1 MSSASSAATVEAPS
15 TIYHLAQ
22 KQDWEKAV
30 AEERDYFTDSLEKEG
45 FTHAT
50 AETKLI
56 LTIANAF
63 YQSAPGEFVL
73 LVIETPKL
81 SSKVVMEKGD
91 APLPGSDDPEPPTCP
106 HIFGKIERDAVRGV
120 KTVTR
125 EEGTGKFLSIEM
137 E

>member
-1 MSSASSAATVEAPS
+1 MSSASPVPEAPS

-22 KQDWEKAV
+22 KQEWEKAV

-63 YQSAPGEFVL
+63 YQSAPGDFVL
-73 LVIETPKL
+73 LVIDTPKL

-91 APLPGSDDPEPPTCP
+91 APLPGSMIRNPRPAR
-106 HIFGKIERDAVRGV
+106 IFLAR
-120 KTVTR
+120 
-125 EEGTGKFLSIEM
+125 LSKKQSGPSSR
-137 E
+137 

>member
-1 MSSASSAATVEAPS
+1 MSSASPATVEAPS

-30 AEERDYFTDSLEKEG
+30 AEKRDYFTDSLEKEG

-63 YQSAPGEFVL
+63 YQSAPGDFVL
-73 LVIETPKL
+73 LVIDTPKL

-106 HIFGKIERDAVRGV
+106 HILGKIEQKAVRAV
-120 KTVTR
+120 RQVTR